1 MKTLTQHNDTSI
13 RQIVNFICHYLT
25 RLNKLYI
32 YIYSGI
38 SMNSEQI
45 NTNTYWTWIYWY
57 YVKEKHTTSLNVLNI
72 EISKSITIS
81 NNFKLEKIIDIQ
93 WIF

>member
-45 NTNTYWTWIYWY
+45 NTNTY
-57 YVKEKHTTSLNVLNI
+57 
-72 EISKSITIS
+72 
-81 NNFKLEKIIDIQ
+81 
-93 WIF
+93 